1 MMEIWNPIGIVG
13 VITAFNFPCAV
24 FGWNA
29 AIALICG
36 NLVVWKGA
44 PTSCMVTIATAKIIN
59 EVFEKNKINP
69 NVLTVVHG
77 GVDIGEKMTADRRI
91 PLISF
96 TGSTKVGKIIK
107 QKVDERFGKT
117 LLELGGNNATII
129 MPDANLEMAFKAC
142 TFAAVG
148 TCGQRCTSLRRLLIH
163 ESHYDNFVEKLV
175 KAYSTVK
182 IGDPLNEET
191 LCGPL
196 NSKLSLELY
205 DNTIKKINEDPS
217 AKLLCGG
224 SRREGKG
231 YFVNPTIV
239 AVENNSKII
248 QEEYFCPI
256 LFVTKFKTLEE
267 AIEINNSV
275 PHGLSSSL
283 FTQDISNA
291 MKWLGPLGSDCGIVN
306 VNIGSSGAEIG
317 GAFGGEKETGGGRE
331 SGSDAWKQYM
341 KRSTCTINYGKALPL
356 AQGVNFDL

>member
-36 NLVVWKGA
+36 DLVLWKGA
-44 PTSCMVTIATAKIIN
+44 PTTSMVTIATAKVIAD
-59 EVFEKNKINP
+59 VLAKNKINP
-69 NVLTVVHG
+69 NVLTVVQG
-77 GVDIGEKMTADRRI
+77 GIDIGQKMTEDKRV
-91 PLISF
+91 PLVSF
-96 TGSTKVGKIIK
+96 TGSTKVGKIVK

-117 LLELGGNNATII
+117 LLELGGNNACII
-129 MPDANLEMAFKAC
+129 MEDANLEMAFKAC

-148 TCGQRCTSLRRLLIH
+148 TCGQRCTTLRRLLIH
-163 ESHYDNFVEKLV
+163 ESHYDSFVQKLV

-196 NSKLSLELY
+196 HSPLSLQVY
-205 DNTIKKINEDPS
+205 DNALKKAQEEG
-217 AKLLCGG
+217 AKVLCGG
-224 SRREGKG
+224 KRKEGKG
-231 YFVNPTIV
+231 YFVEPTIIEV
-239 AVENNSKII
+239 DKNSKLI
-248 QEEYFCPI
+248 QDEYFCPI
-256 LFVTKFKTLEE
+256 LFVAKFKTLEE

-275 PHGLSSSL
+275 PQGLSSSL
-283 FTQDISNA
+283 FTQNIGNA
-291 MKWLGPLGSDCGIVN
+291 FKWLGPLGSDCGIVN
-306 VNIGSSGAEIG
+306 VNIGPSGAEIG

-341 KRSTCTINYGKALPL
+341 KRSTCTVNYGKTLPL